1 MKKTTMI
8 DLILIIT
15 ALLLALIAGLFY
27 SYSCSVNPGLKQ
39 LGDSEYIGAMQSINR
54 AILNPVFFLSFIGAL
69 VCLPISVFVNFTA
82 WDSPKFLLLLGA
94 FILYTCGTFGVT
106 IFGNVPLNEAL
117 DAFDLKNAS
126 SAEISIARK
135 NFEIPWN
142 NLHMVRTVASVISL
156 LLVLII
162 LTISSK
168 ATTLITS

>member
-1 MKKTTMI
+1 MKKSTMT

-15 ALLLALIAGLFY
+15 ALLLALVTGLFY

-54 AILNPVFFLSFIGAL
+54 AILNPIFFLSFMGAL
-69 VCLPISVFVNFTA
+69 IFLPISTFLSFTT
-82 WDSPKFLLLLGA
+82 WDSPKFLLIVGA
-94 FILYTCGTFGVT
+94 LVLYACGTFGVT

-126 SAEISIARK
+126 AAEISLARK

-142 NLHMVRTVASVISL
+142 NLHSIRTIASVISL
-156 LLVLII
+156 LLMLIS

-168 ATTLITS
+168 AASLITS